1 MKASSRLLAAVA
13 SAALLFN
20 PAHAQTNPALGRS
33 VNIDFSEQS
42 DSFNSDGPVSYGSDG
57 ATFTI
62 TKSGDSPKISSKW
75 YIMFGK
81 VEFSMKASTGT
92 GIVSSAILQSDD
104 LDEIDWEW
112 LGSDPDEVQTNYFG
126 KGQTTTYNRGAFHS
140 DPGSQTGFKTYTIEW
155 TSEELVWQIDGV
167 TVRALKPAD
176 ASGQY
181 PQSPMQIKIGSWAGG
196 DTSLNSPGTVE
207 WARGPT
213 DYSQGP
219 FTMQLKSLSVTDYST
234 GTEYKYGDSSGTWES
249 IVAVGGSVHS
259 GGSSVDS
266 AAPAITS
273 SSSGQPIPWS
283 GTHDSSSTYVRPSVY
298 PWVPDATTLATST
311 TNTATSY
318 PGLPSGWTVTSSGK
332 VVPPSSAPSTSPP
345 ASPTSL
351 SAASQP
357 DSSSVGD
364 TEVFTTYDQQ
374 GFTTVVTVAAG
385 AAKSDYWRGLV
396 TAAPDAAAATGAASQ
411 SQNDLQAQEQ
421 SAEVSSSA
429 SATPIKTSGC
439 SRREVL
445 WRGLVASCFFLA
457 FFLV

>member
-332 VVPPSSAPSTSPP
+332 VVPPSSAPVLDIPSRFAYLVVCSI
-345 ASPTSL
+345 
-351 SAASQP
+351 SA
-357 DSSSVGD
+357 
-364 TEVFTTYDQQ
+364 
-374 GFTTVVTVAAG
+374 GFLI
-385 AAKSDYWRGLV
+385 SWRH
-396 TAAPDAAAATGAASQ
+396 
-411 SQNDLQAQEQ
+411 
-421 SAEVSSSA
+421 
-429 SATPIKTSGC
+429 
-439 SRREVL
+439 
-445 WRGLVASCFFLA
+445 
-457 FFLV
+457 